1 MKRLFLAGIGL
12 LSMPATAEVVS
23 SSANGFHIRHVVQVV
38 TPTQVAYPA
47 FTNVGAW
54 WGKEHTYS
62 GDAGNMSLVSSAG
75 GCFCERVPKTGGS
88 VEHMR
93 VAYVEPGARIVMTGS
108 LGPLLYEATAGVMDV
123 KVERIAGGSRVTLD
137 YKVAGFADG
146 NAANLAPLV
155 DSVLGDQMKR
165 YRAFAVSRPKT

>member
-1 MKRLFLAGIGL
+1 MAALGLA
-12 LSMPATAEVVS
+12 STPASAEVVS
-23 SSANGFHIRHVVQVV
+23 SSANAMHVRHVVQVV
-38 TPTQVAYPA
+38 MPTQSAYAA
-47 FTNVGAW
+47 FANVGAW
-54 WGKEHTYS
+54 WNAEHSYS
-62 GDAGNMSLVSSAG
+62 GDAANLSLSPTAG

-93 VAYVEPGARIVMTGS
+93 VALVEPGARIVMTGS

-155 DSVLGDQMKR
+155 DSVLADQMKR
-165 YRAFAVSRPKT
+165 YRAFAVSRPRT